1 MDEIIELCEWTSSCM
16 LSPNQCSM
24 GWFLIGFW
32 IVLMLIALW
41 GCSSGSRPSLAVFKQ
56 LLAPLRFQGRD
67 GLTEF
72 RSTYFGIGAF
82 LMIWGGVFVFLVG
95 LSTVIWQEFFAW
107 IGVLGVVWASLVVFA
122 SWVRRCHDLGYS
134 AKEAIYRHNF
144 LDLFVMFRWHS
155 EGIGC
160 SVRWQVFHDKGDSST
175 NQFGP
180 APEENIPRILKK
192 EEIEFPEVWSDDV
205 FKK

>member
-16 LSPNQCSM
+16 LSPNQCKT

-32 IVLMLIALW
+32 IVLLVIALGGW
-41 GCSSGSRPSLAVFKQ
+41 VSQSSVSICKQ
-56 LLAPLRFQGRD
+56 LLRPLCFQGRES
-67 GLTEF
+67 LTDF
-72 RSTYFGIGAF
+72 RSTYFGIGVF

-95 LSTVIWQEFFAW
+95 LSTSSWQKLFAW
-107 IGVLGVVWASLVVFA
+107 VGVIGIVWASLVVFA

-134 AKEAIYRHNF
+134 AKEAIFRHNF
-144 LDLFVMFRWHS
+144 LDLFVAFRWHS
-155 EGIGC
+155 EGVGC
-160 SVRWQVFHDKGDSST
+160 SVRWQVFHDKGDPST

-192 EEIEFPEVWSDDV
+192 EEIEFPEIWSDDV